1 MSGPV
6 LDACALIALLRNE
19 PGADRVAE
27 LLEANPVCAIGA
39 VNLAEVLYD
48 AARHDGQAMAR
59 SILADIRALP
69 IEIVARVDDEL
80 LLRVAEFKSRGRLS
94 LADAFALGLA
104 ASRGVPLATADHHEF
119 DVIEKAGLVAFEW
132 IR

>member
-80 LLRVAEFKSRGRLS
+80 LPRGRSSNLVGGCPWPTP
-94 LADAFALGLA
+94 LHWAWPHPA
-104 ASRGVPLATADHHEF
+104 ACLWLLPTIMNSMSSKRRV
-119 DVIEKAGLVAFEW
+119 
-132 IR
+132 